1 MASRNRHSGNSN
13 NKKTKKRTKK
23 QLIAAIITVII
34 VIFMIVGMLVPL
46 LTYAQELD
54 TAPPVSYTVV
64 IEDEAGLLVDS
75 DRQELQEIMDN
86 CSLRA
91 NVACVTILQNDY
103 YDTQKFAEA
112 FNEMHFNSN
121 GIVFVIDMQNRYLY
135 LDSTGEA
142 REYITMA
149 NANTIT
155 DNVYRYASEGDYGQC
170 AVQVFEQVY
179 NLMRG
184 MKISR
189 PMKYT
194 SNALLA
200 VVLGFLT
207 CFIFARK
214 GAKMKAANVRDL
226 LEATNSKVE
235 LSPVETV
242 FINQTKVYDPP
253 SSSSGGGGGGGHS
266 GGGGGG
272 HSGGGHG
279 F

>member
-1 MASRNRHSGNSN
+1 
-13 NKKTKKRTKK
+13 
-23 QLIAAIITVII
+23 
-34 VIFMIVGMLVPL
+34 
-46 LTYAQELD
+46 
-54 TAPPVSYTVV
+54 
-64 IEDEAGLLVDS
+64 
-75 DRQELQEIMDN
+75 
-86 CSLRA
+86 
-91 NVACVTILQNDY
+91 
-103 YDTQKFAEA
+103 
-112 FNEMHFNSN
+112 
-121 GIVFVIDMQNRYLY
+121 
-135 LDSTGEA
+135 
-142 REYITMA
+142 
-149 NANTIT
+149 
-155 DNVYRYASEGDYGQC
+155 
-170 AVQVFEQVY
+170 
-179 NLMRG
+179 MRG